1 VDLSRWGGDAGGSE
15 GKSVLG
21 MGWEGVSFGLWDSP
35 APAEKALLSRTQLE
49 HCILRLSGICYPL

>member
-1 VDLSRWGGDAGGSE
+1 VGGSE

-35 APAEKALLSRTQLE
+35 APAEKALLSKTQLE